1 MARAALDDDP
11 ARMATGLFL
20 TDAERTRLQ
29 SFPKTVSR
37 EDTAA
42 YFTLSRRDLAVTR
55 RTRGSVNRLG
65 FAVALGSLRY
75 LGYLPG
81 DLTEAPLRVREFVAR
96 LWKPAG
102 DDSDAFRAQGG
113 NHTIE
118 AIARQLKEVEF
129 FERARRASRPGR

>member
-1 MARAALDDDP
+1 MFSCDSLELFVDYASRCNDEAWVVDVVVDLNQRDEYCVRHSLIKRAADYLYEP
-11 ARMATGLFL
+11 GL
-20 TDAERTRLQ
+20 
-29 SFPKTVSR
+29 
-37 EDTAA
+37 
-42 YFTLSRRDLAVTR
+42 
-55 RTRGSVNRLG
+55 
-65 FAVALGSLRY
+65 
-75 LGYLPG
+75 
-81 DLTEAPLRVREFVAR
+81 REFVAR